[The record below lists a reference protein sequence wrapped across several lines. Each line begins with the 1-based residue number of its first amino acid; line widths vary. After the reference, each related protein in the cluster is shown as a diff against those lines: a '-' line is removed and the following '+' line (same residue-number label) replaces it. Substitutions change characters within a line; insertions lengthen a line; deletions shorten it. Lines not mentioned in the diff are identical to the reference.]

1 LFTKKQLWRR
11 LFLKSHI
18 SPGIRSLS
26 PSRTQYR
33 ERACE
38 LFEKQ
43 HRLFMNQRMPP
54 ARIIFNARRP
64 DCSTGGGGD
73 DDKGEI
79 SALGAQERVSLS
91 TQKGGAS
98 VLHFAQIMKHPQTET
113 RKGRRTIG
121 GKCEMYRE

>member
-1 LFTKKQLWRR
+1 VLFTKKQLLR

-26 PSRTQYR
+26 PCRTQYR
-33 ERACE
+33 GKTCE

-64 DCSTGGGGD
+64 DCSTGGGGGDD

-79 SALGAQERVSLS
+79 SALGAQKRVSLC

-98 VLHFAQIMKHPQTET
+98 VLHFAQIMQHPQTET
-113 RKGRRTIG
+113 RKGRRTMG
-121 GKCEMYRE
+121 CEM